1 MHLLL
6 PHASTQDPACRQALQ
21 DLRLTN
27 LAQALSRLT
36 PVACPTS
43 ADGPA
48 LPHEQ
53 VLARALGLPTQA
65 PPWAAWQAHQQ
76 GLPGAATQ
84 GWAWVIPCHWQV
96 AQAQVTLLDPAELAL
111 QPDESQALLDAMQA
125 YFNEDGITLRL
136 SSTGC
141 WLACGD
147 VFRALATASPE
158 QAIGRDVAPWLPA
171 HPLLRRLQNEM
182 QMLLYTH
189 PVNEARAQRGAL
201 TVNSFWLSGSGALAQ
216 LPAPSEAAPR
226 MPLSLLVAACRQ
238 DWPGWAQAWQ
248 AIDAQDMAE
257 LLARLD
263 RGESVRLTLCS
274 EHRAQDWLSQPLS
287 PWSRLLRRWR
297 SPSPI
302 ATLDAL

>member
-6 PHASTQDPACRQALQ
+6 PHASTQDPACRQALK
-21 DLRLTN
+21 DLRLAN
-27 LAQALSRLT
+27 LAQALRRLT
-36 PVACPTS
+36 PVAQPAL
-43 ADGPA
+43 ADGLA

-53 VLARALGLPTQA
+53 VLARSLGLPAQT

-84 GWAWVIPCHWQV
+84 GWAWVTPCHWQV

-125 YFNEDGITLRL
+125 YFNEDGITLHP
-136 SSTGC
+136 SSPGR

-147 VFRALATASPE
+147 VFKSLDTASPE
-158 QAIGRDVAPWLPA
+158 QAIGRDVAPWLPGHA
-171 HPLLRRLQNEM
+171 LLRRLQNEM

-216 LPAPSEAAPR
+216 PPVMAEPAPR
-226 MPLSLLVAACRQ
+226 MPLSLLSAACRQ
-238 DWPGWAQAWQ
+238 DWPTWAQAWQ

-257 LLARLD
+257 LLASLE

-274 EHRAQDWLSQPLS
+274 EHQALDWVSQALN

>member
-6 PHASTQDPACRQALQ
+6 PLASTQDPACRHTLKG
-21 DLRLTN
+21 LRLPN
-27 LAQALSRLT
+27 LAQALRRLT
-36 PVACPTS
+36 PAAQLPMAKGLT
-43 ADGPA
+43 

-53 VLARALGLPTQA
+53 VLAHTLGLPTEP

-76 GLPGAATQ
+76 GLPDAATQ
-84 GWAWVIPCHWQV
+84 GWAFVTPCHWQV
-96 AQAQVTLLDPAELAL
+96 AQAQVTLLDPDELAL
-111 QPDESQALLDAMQA
+111 RPEESQALLDAMQA
-125 YFNEDGITLRL
+125 YFNEDGITLL
-136 SSTGC
+136 PSSPGR
-141 WLACGD
+141 WLARGE
-147 VFRALATASPE
+147 VFRTLASPSPE
-158 QAIGRDVAPWLPA
+158 QAIGRDVAPWLPS

-216 LPAPSEAAPR
+216 PPVMAEPAPR
-226 MPLSLLVAACRQ
+226 MPLSLLSAACRQ
-238 DWPGWAQAWQ
+238 DWPTWAQAWQ

-257 LLARLD
+257 LLASLE

-274 EHRAQDWLSQPLS
+274 EHQALDWVSQALN